1 MTKPAGVLAVAGLIA
16 AGGLTGASPAACLSP
31 WLCPM
36 PVSTAAPAGAM
47 ATARA
52 LHTASQTADPASSSE
67 ITLDEL
73 QSAIDRLGAFE
84 YADRLKAAQLVRRTR
99 GTLTLPALIE
109 AASAHADGYV
119 RYKALVLLS
128 GYDDPRVAEQM
139 AQAMRDP
146 NDRLRAVAYQYF
158 ERHPEPRLVPTFVEV
173 FDKEL
178 AEFVRPALVR
188 AMAALGDE
196 PRVRSLLLRDVTR
209 GQDFF
214 RSTVIHAL
222 GDYKAVW
229 AVEAISGVAR
239 LEGPLQDDAVLAL
252 GRIGDPSV
260 IGLLA
265 GLQRTAPRETQPTI
279 AAALCLLGRNCDL
292 HRRFLV
298 RTLTFADETMG
309 YQELLRSAST
319 GLGAIAAT
327 GDVEAVR
334 AMLDTG
340 IPSVDPTRA
349 PVALALAEMALDNPS
364 FLLET
369 MMKRSDYREAVEL
382 LREGFDMLEEDFAE
396 EQFYVTARRA
406 FWAAPEGSAAR
417 SMAETV
423 VQMLEF

>member
-1 MTKPAGVLAVAGLIA
+1 MSRPAGILAVAGLIV
-16 AGGLTGASPAACLSP
+16 AGGLKGASPAACLSP

-36 PVSTAAPAGAM
+36 PASFAAQGGEQGTAPGTSAD
-47 ATARA
+47 
-52 LHTASQTADPASSSE
+52 ASGEVTYEQ
-67 ITLDEL
+67 L
-73 QSAIDRLGAFE
+73 QAAIDRLGAFE
-84 YADRLKAAQLVRRTR
+84 YSERMKAAQLVRRTR
-99 GTLTLPALIE
+99 GTLALPALVD
-109 AASAHADGYV
+109 AAAGHADGYV

-128 GYDDPRVAEQM
+128 GYDDPRVADQM

-158 ERHPEPRLVPTFVEV
+158 ERHPDPRLVPAFIAAFE
-173 FDKEL
+173 KEL
-178 AEFVRPALVR
+178 AEFVRPALIR
-188 AMAALGDE
+188 AMAAQGDN
-196 PRVRSLLLRDVTR
+196 PKIRPLLLRDITR

-214 RSTVIHAL
+214 RSTVIEAL
-222 GDYKAVW
+222 GDYKAAW
-229 AVEAISGVAR
+229 AVDAIAKVAE

-252 GRIGDPSV
+252 GRIGDKSV

-265 GLQRTAPRETQPTI
+265 GLQRTAPREVQPSI

-292 HRRFLV
+292 HGAYLV

-309 YQELLRSAST
+309 YQELLRGAAY

-327 GDVEAVR
+327 GNAEA
-334 AMLDTG
+334 AAALLDTG

-369 MMKRSDYREAVEL
+369 LAKRPDRQAVVEL

-396 EQFYVTARRA
+396 EQFYVAVRRA

-417 SMAETV
+417 KVAQTV
-423 VQMLEF
+423 VQSLEF